1 MAAARLDREPR
12 GKERRTAAGV
22 AGTIPLGTLTAGA
35 LFGGTFPASRSSK
48 EDAMYTS
55 LEHYI
60 GGAWVAPSGT
70 KKQDVINPATSKPI
84 GELGHVSRGDLDAA
98 LAAADKGFKAWKR
111 VAAFERGK
119 LLRKAAELLRARAD
133 DIARV
138 LTQEQGKI
146 LAEAK
151 LEVLSGADI
160 IDWYA
165 GEGQRAYGRII
176 PARADGVRNMVIME
190 PVGPVAGFSP
200 WNFPVTQAV
209 RKIAGAL
216 AAGCSIIIKCPEET
230 PGSPIGLVKCFHDA
244 GLPAG
249 VLNLVYGVP
258 AEISEYLIPS
268 PIIRKISFTGSVPVG
283 KHLNALAAS
292 HMKRATMELGG
303 HAPVLVFDDADVDG
317 AAKLMGVFKYR
328 NAGQVC
334 VSPTRFFVHDKVF
347 DRFLGTFTGVARDTK
362 VGDGL
367 APESRMG
374 PLANPRRVNAIEAFV
389 TDAAEKGA
397 KVAVGGKR
405 IGNQGNFFEPTV
417 LTDVPENARI
427 MSEEPFGPVAVML
440 RFKEMD
446 DVLARANKLPYGLAS
461 YAFTKDAKV
470 ATKVADALE
479 SGMVTINHF
488 GIALPE
494 TPFGGIKDSG
504 FGHEGGA
511 EGMQVYMQAKFVSH
525 LG

>member
-1 MAAARLDREPR
+1 
-12 GKERRTAAGV
+12 
-22 AGTIPLGTLTAGA
+22 
-35 LFGGTFPASRSSK
+35 
-48 EDAMYTS
+48 MYTS

-60 GGAWVAPSGT
+60 DGNWVKPTGS
-70 KKQDVINPATSKPI
+70 KRQDVINPANSKPI
-84 GELGHVSRGDLDAA
+84 GELGHVSRGDLDKA
-98 LAAADKGFKAWKR
+98 LAAADKGFKTWRK
-111 VAAFERGK
+111 VSSFERGK
-119 LLRKAAELLRARAD
+119 ILRKAADLLRTRAD
-133 DIARV
+133 EIAKV

-151 LEVLSGADI
+151 MEVLSGADI

-176 PARADGVRNMVIME
+176 PARADGVRNMVILE
-190 PVGPVAGFSP
+190 PIGPVAGFSP

-209 RKIAGAL
+209 RKIAASL

-244 GLPAG
+244 G
-249 VLNLVYGVP
+249 VP

-268 PIIRKISFTGSVPVG
+268 PIIRKVSFTGSVPVG

-317 AAKLMGVFKYR
+317 AAKLMGAMKYR

-334 VSPTRFFVHDKVF
+334 VSPTRFFVQEKVYDKFVSQF
-347 DRFLGTFTGVARDTK
+347 IDIAKNTK

-367 APESRMG
+367 EADSKMG
-374 PLANPRRVNAIEAFV
+374 PLANPRRINAIEGFIA
-389 TDAAEKGA
+389 DAQDKGA
-397 KVAVGGKR
+397 KVATGGKR

-427 MSEEPFGPVAVML
+427 MTEEPFGPVAVML
-440 RFKEMD
+440 RFKETD
-446 DVLARANKLPYGLAS
+446 DVLARANKLPFGLAS
-461 YAFTKDAKV
+461 YAFTKNANT
-470 ATKVADALE
+470 ATKIADALE

-494 TPFGGIKDSG
+494 TPFGGVKDSG
-504 FGHEGGA
+504 FGHEGGI
-511 EGMQVYMQAKFVSH
+511 EGLQVYMQPKFISH
-525 LG
+525 MG

>member
-1 MAAARLDREPR
+1 
-12 GKERRTAAGV
+12 
-22 AGTIPLGTLTAGA
+22 
-35 LFGGTFPASRSSK
+35 
-48 EDAMYTS
+48 MYTS

-60 GGAWVAPSGT
+60 DGNWVKPSG
-70 KKQDVINPATSKPI
+70 KSQDVINPANSKSI
-84 GELGHVSRGDLDAA
+84 GELGLASKGDLDKA
-98 LAAADKGFKAWKR
+98 LAAVDKGFKTWRKVSAY
-111 VAAFERGK
+111 ERGK
-119 LLRKAAELLRARAD
+119 ILRKAADLVRTRAD
-133 DIARV
+133 EIAKV
-138 LTQEQGKI
+138 LTQEQGKV

-151 LEVLSGADI
+151 LELVSAADI
-160 IDWYA
+160 IDWFA

-190 PVGPVAGFSP
+190 PIGPVAGFAP

-209 RKIAGAL
+209 RKIAASL

-244 GLPAG
+244 GVPPG

-258 AEISEYLIPS
+258 AEISEYLIPN

-303 HAPVLVFDDADVDG
+303 HAPVLVFDDADIDG
-317 AAKLMGVFKYR
+317 AAKLMGAFKYR

-334 VSPTRFFVHDKVF
+334 VSPTRFFVHDKVYDKF
-347 DRFLGTFTGVARDTK
+347 VGQFIDIAKNTK

-367 APESRMG
+367 EADTKMG
-374 PLANPRRVNAIEAFV
+374 PLANPRRINAIEGFIA
-389 TDAAEKGA
+389 DAQDKGA
-397 KVAVGGKR
+397 KVAAGGKR
-405 IGNQGNFFEPTV
+405 IGNQGNFFQPTV

-427 MSEEPFGPVAVML
+427 MNEEPFGPVAVML
-440 RFKEMD
+440 RFKDTD
-446 DVLARANKLPYGLAS
+446 DVLARANKLPFGLAS
-461 YAFTKDAKV
+461 YAFTKNANT
-470 ATKVADALE
+470 ATKIADALD

-494 TPFGGIKDSG
+494 TPFGGVKDSG
-504 FGHEGGA
+504 FGHEGGI
-511 EGMQVYMQAKFVSH
+511 EGLNVYMQAKFISH

>member
-1 MAAARLDREPR
+1 
-12 GKERRTAAGV
+12 
-22 AGTIPLGTLTAGA
+22 
-35 LFGGTFPASRSSK
+35 
-48 EDAMYTS
+48 MYTS

-60 GGAWVAPSGT
+60 DGNWVKASGAKSQEVM
-70 KKQDVINPATSKPI
+70 NPATSKPI
-84 GELGHVSRGDLDAA
+84 GELSHASKGDLDKA
-98 LAAADKGFKAWKR
+98 LAAADKGFKAWR
-111 VAAFERGK
+111 SVSSYERGK
-119 LLRKAAELLRARAD
+119 ILRKAADLVRARAD
-133 DIARV
+133 EIAKV
-138 LTQEQGKI
+138 LTLEQGKVFM
-146 LAEAK
+146 EAR
-151 LEVLSGADI
+151 LEVQSAGDI
-160 IDWYA
+160 LDWYA
-165 GEGQRAYGRII
+165 AEGQRAYGRII

-190 PVGPVAGFSP
+190 PIGPVAAFTP

-209 RKIAGAL
+209 RKIAAAL

-230 PGSPIGLVKCFHDA
+230 PGSPIGLVKALHDA
-244 GLPAG
+244 GVPPG

-258 AEISEYLIPS
+258 AEISEYLIPH
-268 PIIRKISFTGSVPVG
+268 PIIRKVSFTGSVPVG

-303 HAPVLVFDDADVDG
+303 HAPVLVFDDADVEG
-317 AAKLMGVFKYR
+317 AAKLMGAFKYR

-334 VSPTRFFVHDKVF
+334 VSPTRFFVHDKVYDNF
-347 DRFLGTFTGVARDTK
+347 VGKFIDIAKKTK
-362 VGDGL
+362 VGDGM
-367 APESRMG
+367 ASDTRMG

-389 TDAAEKGA
+389 ADAQDKGA
-397 KVAVGGKR
+397 KVEAGGKR

-440 RFKEMD
+440 RFKETD
-446 DVLARANKLPYGLAS
+446 DVLDRANKLPFGLAS

-494 TPFGGIKDSG
+494 TPFGGVKDSG
-504 FGHEGGA
+504 FGHEGGT
-511 EGMQVYMQAKFVSH
+511 EGLQVYLQSKFVSH

>member
-1 MAAARLDREPR
+1 
-12 GKERRTAAGV
+12 
-22 AGTIPLGTLTAGA
+22 
-35 LFGGTFPASRSSK
+35 
-48 EDAMYTS
+48 MYTS

-60 GGAWVAPSGT
+60 DGNWVKASGAKTQEV
-70 KKQDVINPATSKPI
+70 VNPATSKPI
-84 GELGHVSRGDLDAA
+84 GELGHASKGDLDKA
-98 LAAADKGFKAWKR
+98 LAAADKGFKTWRK
-111 VAAFERGK
+111 VSSYERGK
-119 LLRKAAELLRARAD
+119 ILRKAGDLIRSRAD
-133 DIARV
+133 EIAKV
-138 LTQEQGKI
+138 LTQEQGKVFM
-146 LAEAK
+146 EAK
-151 LEVLSGADI
+151 LEVQSAGDI
-160 IDWYA
+160 LDWYA
-165 GEGQRAYGRII
+165 AEGQRAYGRII

-190 PVGPVAGFSP
+190 PIGPVAAFTP

-209 RKIAGAL
+209 RKIAAAL

-230 PGSPIGLVKCFHDA
+230 PGSPIGLVKALHDA
-244 GLPAG
+244 GVPPG

-258 AEISEYLIPS
+258 AEISEYLIPH
-268 PIIRKISFTGSVPVG
+268 PTIRKVSFTGSVPVG

-303 HAPVLVFDDADVDG
+303 HAPVLVFDDADVEG
-317 AAKLMGVFKYR
+317 AAKLMGAFKYR

-334 VSPTRFFVHDKVF
+334 VSPTRFFVHDKVYDNF
-347 DRFLGTFTGVARDTK
+347 VGKFIDIAKKTK

-367 APESRMG
+367 APDTRMG
-374 PLANPRRVNAIEAFV
+374 PLANPRRINAIEAFV
-389 TDAAEKGA
+389 ADAQDKGA
-397 KVAVGGKR
+397 KVEAGGKR

-427 MSEEPFGPVAVML
+427 MTEEPFGPIAVML
-440 RFKEMD
+440 RFKETD
-446 DVLARANKLPYGLAS
+446 DVLDRANKLPFGLAS

-494 TPFGGIKDSG
+494 TPFGGVKDSG
-504 FGHEGGA
+504 FGHEGGT
-511 EGMQVYMQAKFVSH
+511 EGLQVYMQSKFVSH

>member
-1 MAAARLDREPR
+1 
-12 GKERRTAAGV
+12 
-22 AGTIPLGTLTAGA
+22 
-35 LFGGTFPASRSSK
+35 
-48 EDAMYTS
+48 MYTS

-60 GGAWVAPSGT
+60 DGNWVKASGSKT
-70 KKQDVINPATSKPI
+70 QEVINPATSKPI
-84 GELGHVSRGDLDAA
+84 GELSHASKGDLDKA
-98 LAAADKGFKAWKR
+98 LAAADNGFKAWRK
-111 VAAFERGK
+111 VSAFERGK
-119 LLRKAAELLRARAD
+119 VLRKAADLVRTRAE
-133 DIARV
+133 DIAKV
-138 LTQEQGKI
+138 LTQEQGKVFM
-146 LAEAK
+146 EAK
-151 LEVLSGADI
+151 LEVQSAGDI
-160 IDWYA
+160 LDWYA

-190 PVGPVAGFSP
+190 PIGPVAAFTP

-209 RKIAGAL
+209 RKIAAAL

-230 PGSPIGLVKCFHDA
+230 PGSPIGLVKALHDA
-244 GLPAG
+244 GVPPG
-249 VLNLVYGVP
+249 VVNLVYGVP
-258 AEISEYLIPS
+258 AEISEYLIPH

-317 AAKLMGVFKYR
+317 AAKLMGAFKYR

-334 VSPTRFFVHDKVF
+334 VSPTRFFVHDKVYDNF
-347 DRFLGTFTGVARDTK
+347 VGKFIDIAKSTK

-367 APESRMG
+367 AADTRMG
-374 PLANPRRVNAIEAFV
+374 PLANPRRVNAIESFV
-389 TDAAEKGA
+389 ADAQDKGA
-397 KVAVGGKR
+397 KVEAGGKR
-405 IGNQGNFFEPTV
+405 VGNQGNFFEPTV

-427 MSEEPFGPVAVML
+427 MTEEPFGPVAVML
-440 RFKEMD
+440 RFKETD
-446 DVLARANKLPYGLAS
+446 EVLDRANKLPFGLAS

-494 TPFGGIKDSG
+494 TPFGGVKDSG
-504 FGHEGGA
+504 FGHEGGS
-511 EGMQVYMQAKFVSH
+511 EGLQVYLQSKFVSH

>member
-1 MAAARLDREPR
+1 
-12 GKERRTAAGV
+12 
-22 AGTIPLGTLTAGA
+22 
-35 LFGGTFPASRSSK
+35 
-48 EDAMYTS
+48 MYTS

-60 GGAWVAPSGT
+60 DGNWVKASGAKTQEVM
-70 KKQDVINPATSKPI
+70 NPATSKPI
-84 GELGHVSRGDLDAA
+84 GELAHASKGDLDKA
-98 LAAADKGFKAWKR
+98 LAAADKGFKTWRKVSAY
-111 VAAFERGK
+111 ERGK
-119 LLRKAAELLRARAD
+119 VLRKAADLVRTRAD
-133 DIARV
+133 EIAKV
-138 LTQEQGKI
+138 LTQEQGKVFM
-146 LAEAK
+146 EAK
-151 LEVLSGADI
+151 LEVQSAGDI
-160 IDWYA
+160 LDWYA

-190 PVGPVAGFSP
+190 PIGPIAAFTP

-209 RKIAGAL
+209 RKIAAAL

-230 PGSPIGLVKCFHDA
+230 PGSPIGLVKALHDA
-244 GLPAG
+244 GVPPG

-258 AEISEYLIPS
+258 AEISEYLIPH

-303 HAPVLVFDDADVDG
+303 HAPVLVFDDADVEG
-317 AAKLMGVFKYR
+317 AAKLMGAFKYR

-334 VSPTRFFVHDKVF
+334 VSPTRFFVHDKVYDNF
-347 DRFLGTFTGVARDTK
+347 VGKFIDIAKKTK
-362 VGDGL
+362 VGDGME
-367 APESRMG
+367 ADTRMG
-374 PLANPRRVNAIEAFV
+374 PLANPRRINAIEAFV
-389 TDAAEKGA
+389 ADAQDKGA
-397 KVAVGGKR
+397 KVEAGGNR

-427 MSEEPFGPVAVML
+427 MTEEPFGPVAVML
-440 RFKEMD
+440 RFKETD
-446 DVLARANKLPYGLAS
+446 DVLDRANKLPFGLAS

-494 TPFGGIKDSG
+494 TPFGGVKDSG
-504 FGHEGGA
+504 FGHEGGS
-511 EGMQVYMQAKFVSH
+511 EGLQVYLQSKFVSH